1 MATIMV
7 MRWDGVTEEQY
18 DAVMERLRL
27 DEDPPD
33 GGMFHFAGAVE
44 GGIRVVDIWESQ
56 EHFERFMN
64 DRLGA
69 VTQEVGLQ
77 GQPDVE
83 FIPLHNVWAPRA
95 DEIVAQG
102 KSAVPA

>member
-1 MATIMV
+1 MAELML

-33 GGMFHFAGAVE
+33 GGMFHLAGPAD
-44 GGIRVVDIWESQ
+44 GGIRVVDVWESQ
-56 EHFERFMN
+56 EKFGRFMN
-64 DRLGA
+64 DRLAA

-77 GQPDVE
+77 GEPDVE
-83 FIPLHNVWAPRA
+83 FVPLHNVWAPRA
-95 DEIVAQG
+95 EEIIAQG
-102 KSAVPA
+102 KTALPA